1 MKNKH
6 KKNPFNSNLLLGII
20 LLFAC
25 SISFTKANE
34 PAEKD
39 SDCIFCTQFV
49 PECGENEK
57 LVPQT
62 CKKCAHC
69 EPIGDTKQEAGDTK
83 QEAGDTKQEAG
94 STKQETLS
102 TDTTNTTECVL
113 HAQCPH
119 WHKCIDGHCILRP
132 HRRNPDVVIR
142 KKTKKETQK
151 IAKKAITIPKK
162 VKKETMITFPS
173 ENLAACKNP
182 CGPKCCKAGKRCITI
197 DQCKGTK
204 GKCKLPVLKFCSSK
218 PPEKITGRL
227 NPF

>member
-1 MKNKH
+1 MIKA
-6 KKNPFNSNLLLGII
+6 KKIIIFSTVTACLL
-20 LLFAC
+20 
-25 SISFTKANE
+25 ISFFCNNTSYAQT
-34 PAEKD
+34 EKGTD

-49 PECGENEK
+49 PECTEGEK

-69 EPIGDTKQEAGDTK
+69 EPIENNEQKIEDSKQKD
-83 QEAGDTKQEAG
+83 
-94 STKQETLS
+94 LS
-102 TDTTNTTECVL
+102 TDITKPHQCII

-119 WHKCIDGHCILRP
+119 WHKCIDGQCILRP

-142 KKTKKETQK
+142 KKPKKETKK
-151 IAKKAITIPKK
+151 IAKKSIAIPKK
-162 VKKETMITFPS
+162 VKKEIMISKPS
-173 ENLAACKNP
+173 EDLTTCKNP
-182 CGPKCCKAGKRCITI
+182 CGAKCCKAGKKCITI
-197 DQCKGTK
+197 DQCTGSK